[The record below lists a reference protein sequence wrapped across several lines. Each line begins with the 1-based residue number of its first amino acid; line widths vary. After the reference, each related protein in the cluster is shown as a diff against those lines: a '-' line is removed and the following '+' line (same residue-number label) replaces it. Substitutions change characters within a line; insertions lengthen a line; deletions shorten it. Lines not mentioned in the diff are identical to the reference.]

1 MHAFMFTS
9 QHVGKMPA
17 MMKGAMNIHTRR
29 RVLGTAVLIGIC
41 AMGIGTAWAIDVKLS
56 AEDAQKALEAGR
68 VPMEKANLPE
78 EVKKVLQQASL
89 AARVGADPEKDPCG
103 ASAILRTKRY
113 RLEAFGRQEA
123 VESKKRKIDVRMPE
137 EFMKKVIDMPNM
149 EVDVQLCGDD
159 EYFAEGA
166 VIELH
171 QGSKRIKPIDTGKA
185 ERGRKNDGQGPAF
198 RSRFTA
204 LFAYEQFDP
213 NAKSVFVVNLADGTE
228 ARIPA
233 DFSKVR

>member
-1 MHAFMFTS
+1 MRRSIHFQGAAGGVTGF
-9 QHVGKMPA
+9 GKGDMPSHR
-17 MMKGAMNIHTRR
+17 NILSW
-29 RVLGTAVLIGIC
+29 VVAVLVGMCSIGIE
-41 AMGIGTAWAIDVKLS
+41 TAGAIDVKLS
-56 AEDAQKALEAGR
+56 AEEAQKALEAGR
-68 VPMEKANLPE
+68 VPMEKATLPE
-78 EVKKVLQQASL
+78 DVKKVLQQASL

-137 EFMKKVIDMPNM
+137 EFIKKVMDMPNM
-149 EVDVQLCGDD
+149 EVEVQLCGED
-159 EYFAEGA
+159 EYFAEGV
-166 VIELH
+166 VIELQ
-171 QGSKRIKPIDTGKA
+171 QGSKRIKPIDVGKA
-185 ERGRKNDGQGPAF
+185 ERGRKNEGNGPAF

-213 NAKSVFVVNLADGTE
+213 TAKSVFVVNLQDGQE

-233 DFSKVR
+233 DFSKVK

>member
-1 MHAFMFTS
+1 
-9 QHVGKMPA
+9 

-56 AEDAQKALEAGR
+56 AEEAEKALEAGR

-78 EVKKVLQQASL
+78 DVKKVLQQASL

-171 QGSKRIKPIDTGKA
+171 QGSKRIKPIDIGKA
-185 ERGRKNDGQGPAF
+185 ERGRKNEGNGPTF

-213 NAKSVFVVNLADGTE
+213 NAKSVFVVNLTDGTE